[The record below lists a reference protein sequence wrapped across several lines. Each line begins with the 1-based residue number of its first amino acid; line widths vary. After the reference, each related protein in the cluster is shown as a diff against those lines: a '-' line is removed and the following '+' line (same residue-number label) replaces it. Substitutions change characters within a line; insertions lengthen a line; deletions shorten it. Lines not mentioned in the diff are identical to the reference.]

1 VHLLQGIPHEGPALI
16 VSTWPQSGLSKDST
30 SVRHFEDLQALIRS
44 IRNARAEYSVEPAK
58 WISAIIVANPTF
70 QSVIDEEK
78 AVLVALSRLD
88 PDNLRILS
96 SSPGKAMQS
105 VHLVVADGLEAYL
118 PLTDMVDIGKE
129 VERLNKQASKLQ
141 LDLDSSMKRLSST
154 KFVEK
159 APAAVVQGVRDQAKE
174 AEDKLQIVKNR
185 LSLLES
191 MAVSSAQ

>member
-1 VHLLQGIPHEGPALI
+1 
-16 VSTWPQSGLSKDST
+16 
-30 SVRHFEDLQALIRS
+30 
-44 IRNARAEYSVEPAK
+44 VEPAK
-58 WISAIIVANPTF
+58 RISAIIVANPTF

>member
-1 VHLLQGIPHEGPALI
+1 
-16 VSTWPQSGLSKDST
+16 
-30 SVRHFEDLQALIRS
+30 
-44 IRNARAEYSVEPAK
+44 
-58 WISAIIVANPTF
+58 
-70 QSVIDEEK
+70 
-78 AVLVALSRLD
+78 
-88 PDNLRILS
+88 
-96 SSPGKAMQS
+96 
-105 VHLVVADGLEAYL
+105 
-118 PLTDMVDIGKE
+118 VDIGKE